1 MLGFV
6 NWVTEDDEIVINE
19 DNVPIYFYLDYI
31 FHFTTNPPT
40 AVFYDEMVYNYDI
53 GVSINV
59 SQPTTNTIYCENLP
73 VGLEFNQT
81 GNTTA
86 NINGELEAGQYQFT
100 IVATDGTSVIRQN
113 VALNVLESPV
123 DEPIA
128 SNDFILLIDED

>member
-19 DNVPIYFYLDYI
+19 DNVPIYFYLNYI
-31 FHFTTNPPT
+31 FQFTTNPPT
-40 AVFYDEMVYNYDI
+40 TPFYDEMVYNYDI
-53 GVSINV
+53 GISSDV
-59 SQPTTNTIYCENLP
+59 SQPTTNTISCDNLP